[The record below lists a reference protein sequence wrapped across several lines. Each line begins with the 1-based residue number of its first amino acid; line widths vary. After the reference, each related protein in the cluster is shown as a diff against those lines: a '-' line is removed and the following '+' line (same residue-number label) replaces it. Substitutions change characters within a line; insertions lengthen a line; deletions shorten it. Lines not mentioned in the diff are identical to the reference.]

1 MGRVDGSGGQISRV
15 HYPGL
20 ESHPEYL
27 IAKKQMEAGYGGVIS
42 FEVGGTHHPCSIL
55 KKQKYTDASISYA
68 LSR

>member
-1 MGRVDGSGGQISRV
+1 MGWVDGLGGQISRV

-42 FEVGGTHHPCSIL
+42 FEVGEEYHPCSIQKT
-55 KKQKYTDASISYA
+55 KKQRCFY
-68 LSR
+68 